1 MFYYSVLGIVPRSS
15 ECIDMIV
22 DGIQD
27 EKWKAIK
34 SLRGNKNQNYIP
46 IPLASNIFLLIK

>member
-1 MFYYSVLGIVPRSS
+1 MFYYVVLGIVPRYS
-15 ECIDMIV
+15 EYIDVIV

-34 SLRGNKNQNYIP
+34 SLQGNENQNYIP